1 MAQSIFTELKKQ
13 EIYSKFYC
21 VRGRMGKSEINFINS
36 MDVDINDATPMLKQ
50 FLDIK
55 KNNLDVLLLYRMGD
69 FYETFFEDALVL
81 SKDLE
86 ITLTSRDAGAL
97 GRIAMAGIPAK
108 AIDNYLPKLLEKGHK
123 ISICEQLEDPATAKG
138 LVRRDIIKTITAGTL
153 TESNL
158 LKSNVNNYLAA
169 VIKDKKSELYG
180 FAYTDISTGEFK
192 VTQTDFEQL
201 LSELSRIKPSEI
213 VVPKISQKVLP
224 FQIVGNE
231 QIDLPSEI
239 TDNYNCSK
247 MSYMAFDS
255 DRAEKNIKEIFKVE
269 STQAFGFSQF
279 KTGFCAA
286 GAIFEYLYKT
296 QKENFPKFEKIETYN
311 LTQYVS
317 IDANTRRNLELTET
331 SRDKAKYGSLLW
343 AIDNTKTNM
352 GSRQLKKWI
361 HQPLK
366 NVDKI
371 TERQNA
377 VEELIKNTSSRISL
391 IGLLEKVYDIQRLS
405 TRISNNSA
413 NPRDFLALKDTINLL
428 PQFSEV
434 LSGFQSKLLLK
445 LSQNNTKLL
454 EFADIIEKTI
464 SDEAPI
470 VVKDGNVIRAGV
482 SQDLDYYRDL
492 LKGGKNWLVEFEA
505 KQKEETGIKF
515 LKVGFS
521 KTFGYFIE
529 ISNSNLNLVPDNYI
543 RRQTLTNGERF
554 ITEELKKHE
563 SDVLSAQS
571 KSIELESKIFSDLRE
586 YSKEYVDSIREI
598 AEDISN
604 IDVLVS
610 FAVCAIEN
618 KYVKP
623 FITESNELDIKEG
636 RHPVLEKILP
646 MGKYVSNPLKLV
658 ANSVTEP
665 QFMILTGP
673 NMAGKSTYMRQNALI
688 VILAQIGSFVPC
700 DAAKIGIVDKIFT
713 RVGAVD
719 DLSLGQS
726 TFMVEMNETAFILNS
741 ATEKSL
747 ILLDE
752 IGRGTSTYDGVAI
765 AWSVAQYIA
774 EKIKARTIFATHYHE
789 LNVMS
794 SMFPQIKNYRVTIS
808 ENDGDI
814 IFLRKVIEGSAS
826 KSYGIQVAKM
836 AGLPVSVVKTAED
849 MMTKMQVDY
858 SKDLSANK
866 RKSKVP
872 TCEAPQL
879 SLVFNDDEK

>member
-1 MAQSIFTELKKQ
+1 MA
-13 EIYSKFYC
+13 
-21 VRGRMGKSEINFINS
+21 KSEINYINS
-36 MDVDINDATPMLKQ
+36 TDVDINEATPMLKQ
-50 FLDIK
+50 YLEIK

-69 FYETFFEDALVL
+69 FYETFFEDAMIF
-81 SKDLE
+81 SRDLE
-86 ITLTSRDAGAL
+86 ITLTSRDAGSL
-97 GRIAMAGIPAK
+97 GRIPMAGIPAK
-108 AIDNYLPKLLEKGHK
+108 AVDNYLPKLLEKGHK
-123 ISICEQLEDPATAKG
+123 IAICEQMEDPALAKG
-138 LVRRDIIKTITAGTL
+138 LVKRDIVKTITAGTL
-153 TESNL
+153 TESSL

-169 VIKDKKSELYG
+169 VIKDKKSSLYG
-180 FAYTDISTGEFK
+180 LAYTDISTGEFK

-201 LSELSRIKPSEI
+201 LSELSRIKPTEV

-224 FQIVGNE
+224 FQFIGDE
-231 QIDLPSEI
+231 KIDLPEEI
-239 TDNYNCSK
+239 TLNYNCSK
-247 MSYMAFDS
+247 ISYAAFDE
-255 DRAEKNIKEIFKVE
+255 DRAQKNIKEIFKVE
-269 STQAFGFSQF
+269 TPETFGFSQY
-279 KTGFCAA
+279 KAGFCAA
-286 GAIFEYLYKT
+286 SAIFEYLFRT
-296 QKENFPKFEKIETYN
+296 QKENFPKFEKIDTYS
-311 LTQYVS
+311 LTQFVS
-317 IDANTRRNLELTET
+317 IDSNTRRNLELTET

-366 NVDKI
+366 NVEKI
-371 TERQNA
+371 IERQNA
-377 VEELIKNTSSRISL
+377 VKELIKNTEARIKL
-391 IGLLEKVYDIQRLS
+391 IGLLEKVYDIQRSS

-413 NPRDFLALKDTINLL
+413 NPRDFLALKDTLSLIPDFSDLL
-428 PQFSEV
+428 KNFD
-434 LSGFQSKLLLK
+434 SKLLN
-445 LSQNNTKLL
+445 SATAGRENLL
-454 EFADIIEKTI
+454 EFADIVEKTI
-464 SDEAPI
+464 SPDAPI
-470 VVKDGNVIRAGV
+470 IVKDGNVIKSGV
-482 SQDLDYYRDL
+482 SGDLDYYRDL
-492 LKGGKNWLVEFEA
+492 LNGGKNWLVEFENR
-505 KQKEETGIKF
+505 QKEETGIKF

-529 ISNSNLNLVPDNYI
+529 VSNSNLNMVPDTYI

-563 SDVLSAQS
+563 SDVLSAQA
-571 KSIELESKIFSDLRE
+571 KSIELEYKIFSDLRE
-586 YSKEYVDSIREI
+586 YSKEFVDDIREF
-598 AEDISN
+598 AQCLADL
-604 IDVLVS
+604 DVLVS

-618 KYVKP
+618 KYVCP
-623 FITESNELDIKEG
+623 VVDETNELYIKEG

-646 MGKYVSNPLKLV
+646 MGQYVSNDLKLV
-658 ANSVTEP
+658 ADNTSQRDV

-688 VILAQIGSFVPC
+688 VILAQIGSFVPA
-700 DAAKIGIVDKIFT
+700 DAAKIGVVDKIFT

-765 AWSVAQYIA
+765 AWSVAEYIA
-774 EKIKARTIFATHYHE
+774 TKIKARTIFATHYHE

-794 SMFPQIKNYRVTIS
+794 SIFPQIKNYRVTIS
-808 ENDGDI
+808 ENDGEI

-836 AGLPVSVVKTAED
+836 AGLPPSVIKTAEE
-849 MMTKMQVDY
+849 MMTKMQLDY

-866 RKSKVP
+866 RKNKGPVA
-872 TCEAPQL
+872 EVPQL
-879 SLVFNDDEK
+879 SLLFTDKD